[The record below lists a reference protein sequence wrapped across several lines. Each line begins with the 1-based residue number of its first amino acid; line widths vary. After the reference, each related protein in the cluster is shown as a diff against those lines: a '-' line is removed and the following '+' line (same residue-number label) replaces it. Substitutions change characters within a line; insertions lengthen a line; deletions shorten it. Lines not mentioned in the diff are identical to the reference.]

1 MLTTEQVVAAHA
13 FLVACEPANALRLRQ
28 ATQNRRSWQD
38 QLQAAQADRR
48 AARLVLL
55 DVCGTRAIY
64 KEAIAVAQEK
74 RKLA

>member
-1 MLTTEQVVAAHA
+1 MLTTEQVAAQA

-28 ATQNRRSWQD
+28 ATQNRRTWQE

-48 AARLVLL
+48 AARVVLL

-74 RKLA
+74 LKPA